1 MKKASEW
8 TKVSLWTDTEM
19 SQLADLAACSR
30 TSTTKGETLDLVC
43 VATLCCVK
51 LAEIL
56 TAATSAETT
65 PNEMTNGR
73 ASAFSG
79 IFMETWP

>member
-1 MKKASEW
+1 
-8 TKVSLWTDTEM
+8 M

-51 LAEIL
+51 LAEIID
-56 TAATSAETT
+56 SSNISRNTT

-73 ASAFSG
+73 ASALLWYFHG
-79 IFMETWP
+79 DLAMKGC